1 MYSSFKNQ
9 HTMIIQ
15 KSSCQVLLGIIV
27 LNLISTWLHYTH
39 NAIFLAD
46 YPGPAWFTPQ
56 MIMVTI
62 AAMSTIGLWGYRLY
76 SQNACK
82 WAYFCLGLY
91 SITSISSPG
100 HYLFPMV
107 APMSTTMHSLI
118 WLDACSGSALIG
130 FLGWSGL
137 VAQEWRGARSDA
149 AN

>member
-1 MYSSFKNQ
+1 MLP
-9 HTMIIQ
+9 Q
-15 KSSCQVLLGIIV
+15 KIPRKVLLGIVV
-27 LNLISTWLHYTH
+27 LNLISTWLHYIH

-56 MIMVTI
+56 MIIVTV
-62 AAMSTIGLWGYRLY
+62 AVMSTIGLLGYWLY
-76 SQNACK
+76 SRNVLT

-100 HYLFPMV
+100 HYLFPMAV
-107 APMSTTMHSLI
+107 PMSDVMHILI
-118 WLDACSGSALIG
+118 WLDACSGSSLIG

>member
-1 MYSSFKNQ
+1 
-9 HTMIIQ
+9 MIIQ

-27 LNLISTWLHYTH
+27 LNLLSTWLHYTH

-56 MIMVTI
+56 MIMVTV
-62 AAMSTIGLWGYRLY
+62 AVMSTIGLLGYRLY
-76 SQNACK
+76 FKNVFIWS
-82 WAYFCLGLY
+82 YFCLGLY

-107 APMSTTMHSLI
+107 APMSMAMHVLI
-118 WLDACSGSALIG
+118 WLDALSGISLIG

-137 VAQEWRGARSDA
+137 VAQEWRGVGDDTVT
-149 AN
+149 